1 MAVETTEALDAK
13 AHALIGQLAPQKL
26 AAVVRLLEVMVDDE
40 DDDDFLYTEENVR
53 RFRESQAASS
63 PGAECGAGTTQ
74 GSHKRGAPQRRHG
87 KSPRRKIQ

>member
-40 DDDDFLYTEENVR
+40 DDDDFLYPEENVR

-63 PGAECGAGTTQ
+63 PGASMEGVLADFGLTQ
-74 GSHKRGAPQRRHG
+74 ADFPLK
-87 KSPRRKIQ
+87 K